1 MLNNEPDE
9 LKALIKSN
17 ISRGLSYPDA
27 RARAFGEYLPPE
39 LASVFSSPHDILGI
53 EYIRAI
59 RRIDATLQPIA
70 IGRTGVAHDSAH
82 TCGGFT
88 SASNIRRLIVSGES
102 EHIKSYIPEGI
113 YEDMLSVL
121 GRTAPIM
128 LQSLSRETVY
138 ALRRMSKEQLKSL
151 PDVTEGLENLLYS
164 ACRKYADIGSVLTAV
179 KSRRYTMARLKRI
192 CMCALLGIYGSPM
205 KKLDSLFIRVLGIR
219 REAQSLLSA
228 LHEKSELP
236 VFTRYGDVSK
246 LNERQSELMAL
257 EVRCADIAALG
268 RPSPSP
274 VKSDFS
280 YPLIIV

>member
-1 MLNNEPDE
+1 
-9 LKALIKSN
+9 
-17 ISRGLSYPDA
+17 
-27 RARAFGEYLPPE
+27 
-39 LASVFSSPHDILGI
+39 
-53 EYIRAI
+53 
-59 RRIDATLQPIA
+59 
-70 IGRTGVAHDSAH
+70 
-82 TCGGFT
+82 
-88 SASNIRRLIVSGES
+88 
-102 EHIKSYIPEGI
+102 
-113 YEDMLSVL
+113 MLSVL
-121 GRTAPIM
+121 GHTAPIM

>member
-1 MLNNEPDE
+1 M
-9 LKALIKSN
+9 KALIKSN
-17 ISRGLSYPDA
+17 IFRGLSYPDA

-39 LASVFSSPHDILGI
+39 LASVFSSPNDILGI

-102 EHIKSYIPEGI
+102 EYIKSYIPEGI
-113 YEDMLSVL
+113 YEDMLGVL
-121 GRTAPIM
+121 GSTAPIT

-151 PDVTEGLENLLYS
+151 PDVTEGLENLFYS

>member
-1 MLNNEPDE
+1 
-9 LKALIKSN
+9 
-17 ISRGLSYPDA
+17 
-27 RARAFGEYLPPE
+27 
-39 LASVFSSPHDILGI
+39 
-53 EYIRAI
+53 
-59 RRIDATLQPIA
+59 
-70 IGRTGVAHDSAH
+70 
-82 TCGGFT
+82 
-88 SASNIRRLIVSGES
+88 
-102 EHIKSYIPEGI
+102 
-113 YEDMLSVL
+113 
-121 GRTAPIM
+121 
-128 LQSLSRETVY
+128 
-138 ALRRMSKEQLKSL
+138 
-151 PDVTEGLENLLYS
+151 
-164 ACRKYADIGSVLTAV
+164 
-179 KSRRYTMARLKRI
+179 
-192 CMCALLGIYGSPM
+192 M